1 VKKFGERVRNKKL
14 IIWTALSKK
23 LNFYHKIFDLKT
35 SNTSVGHTSLENF
48 INKMGKNLK
57 NEELLELAEQV
68 TKGLKVLHDRGMFHS
83 GINLKNI
90 EVSVSQTN
98 NGKVYKIQI
107 IESYQNE
114 DRC

>member
-1 VKKFGERVRNKKL
+1 
-14 IIWTALSKK
+14 
-23 LNFYHKIFDLKT
+23 
-35 SNTSVGHTSLENF
+35 
-48 INKMGKNLK
+48 MGKNLK